1 MTEREFLLASTSPWR
16 RQLLES
22 VGLRFQCVDPE
33 VDERAVTI
41 ADPGELVRELAR
53 RKASAVWSK
62 RPECWVLGADQM
74 LYDEHGV
81 WGKPDNPEE
90 HFERLKAMRGQSHT
104 LVTGFCIIPGDDAA
118 YVSTE
123 ETRLWVRSDL
133 EDSELRAYVATGE
146 GSQCAGGYAIEGLGA
161 FLFDRVDGD
170 YTNILGLPL
179 FRVLDVL
186 RLLGWRFTGDA
197 S

>member
-1 MTEREFLLASTSPWR
+1 MTEREFLWPHESLPASRVCRS
-16 RQLLES
+16 S
-22 VGLRFQCVDPE
+22 VSGIDPE

-123 ETRLWVRSDL
+123 ETRLC
-133 EDSELRAYVATGE
+133 EAT
-146 GSQCAGGYAIEGLGA
+146 S
-161 FLFDRVDGD
+161 R
-170 YTNILGLPL
+170 T
-179 FRVLDVL
+179 
-186 RLLGWRFTGDA
+186 
-197 S
+197 